1 METLASVLKFA
12 LRIGTGPSLAKQKHS
27 PWETAKKVSW
37 RSTIERSRDRIKIQT
52 TNGVR
57 VVEENVRH
65 WLVEKRKK
73 KEKREKKEAR
83 KGRKWLARKRKKER
97 KDKRKRTKWVTRL
110 VERMDRTA
118 RSEDGSRSCPEIF
131 IIPFKHF
138 HRKIGLTSCSDVV
151 TFSVKSAE
159 AENSSSNFIR
169 FRWFRVRGQ
178 LPFYIQCS
186 LYSVSLR

>member
-1 METLASVLKFA
+1 METPASVLKFA
-12 LRIGTGPSLAKQKHS
+12 LRIGIGPSLAKQKHL

-37 RSTIERSRDRIKIQT
+37 RSTIERPRDRIKIQT

-65 WLVEKRKK
+65 WLAE
-73 KEKREKKEAR
+73 
-83 KGRKWLARKRKKER
+83 KRKKER
-97 KDKRKRTKWVTRL
+97 KGGKERKEVAGTKTEEGAQGQKKERTKWVTRL

-151 TFSVKSAE
+151 TFSAKSAE

-169 FRWFRVRGQ
+169 FRWFRDRGQ

-186 LYSVSLR
+186 LYSASLR

>member
-1 METLASVLKFA
+1 M
-12 LRIGTGPSLAKQKHS
+12 
-27 PWETAKKVSW
+27 
-37 RSTIERSRDRIKIQT
+37 
-52 TNGVR
+52 R

-65 WLVEKRKK
+65 WLAGKRKKKGEKRKK
-73 KEKREKKEAR
+73 GGEEGKEVAGTKTEERAQGQKKE
-83 KGRKWLARKRKKER
+83 
-97 KDKRKRTKWVTRL
+97 RTKWVTRL

-138 HRKIGLTSCSDVV
+138 HRKIGLTCCSDVV

-169 FRWFRVRGQ
+169 FRWFHVRGQ

-186 LYSVSLR
+186 LYSVGLR

>member
-12 LRIGTGPSLAKQKHS
+12 LRIGTGPSLAKQKQKHS

-73 KEKREKKEAR
+73 KGE
-83 KGRKWLARKRKKER
+83 KRKKGGEEG
-97 KDKRKRTKWVTRL
+97 KEVAGTKTEEGAQGQKKENEVG
-110 VERMDRTA
+110 D
-118 RSEDGSRSCPEIF
+118 
-131 IIPFKHF
+131 
-138 HRKIGLTSCSDVV
+138 KIGWKDGPDCSFWRRV
-151 TFSVKSAE
+151 T
-159 AENSSSNFIR
+159 
-169 FRWFRVRGQ
+169 
-178 LPFYIQCS
+178 
-186 LYSVSLR
+186 